1 MASGPLICD
10 DKANYRKIRINVSW
24 TREDIRRSAM
34 TLTLVL
40 MAPCVVMNGQENRGK
55 HGQG

>member
-10 DKANYRKIRINVSW
+10 DRANYRKIRINVSW
-24 TREDIRRSAM
+24 TREDIRSAM
-34 TLTLVL
+34 TLTFVL

-55 HGQG
+55 HDQG